1 MISHFLIDL
10 DGTREGQAHTNEAP
24 YSNSR
29 GIGRI
34 FEQAGPEEIR
44 RIFSP

>member
-29 GIGRI
+29 GIGGI
-34 FEQAGPEEIR
+34 FEQGGPEEIR